1 MSYTN
6 LNSSIPQLVDIS
18 YQLKGGKDLNNALAT
33 QRTLY
38 YRYFKDYDGNISV
51 SNNYKSILSFN
62 GSNKGTSDVLDDN
75 PTSQDTRYIEAK
87 RRVEESF
94 ITSLRNIRNNPAN
107 GSVSLTSAYYCPY
120 EYEMTSPTPYG
131 SGQGNGPV
139 FKLKDIVDITG
150 NITTNLNSLKTY
162 VNTNNRDATTCAT
175 KYNLVFTDLNTLMT
189 KANFF
194 IPNKIETTAP
204 VILSTDIDA
213 SGATP
218 DQASYRINQ
227 AKRDTIISDF
237 FGKIS
242 VMVDTL
248 ESIRRNSNFTS
259 VNNAAQPKY
268 DSSDKRVDEIF
279 DMTINALNES
289 PLVLYTK
296 KTFIDPDQYNSITR
310 NRDYID
316 GQLNELHQ
324 MPGSKIDSYSQLYTG
339 TMVAGAMWTILAT
352 SLVYYVFTEL

>member
-6 LNSSIPQLVDIS
+6 LNSFIPQLVDRS
-18 YQLKGGKDLNNALAT
+18 YRLKSGKELYNALAT

-38 YRYFKDYDGNISV
+38 YRYFKDYEGNISL
-51 SNNYKSILSFN
+51 SSNYKSILSFN
-62 GSNKGTSDVLDDN
+62 GSNRGTPDDVLDN
-75 PTSQDTRYIEAK
+75 NHKSQETKYIEAK
-87 RRVEESF
+87 TRVESSF
-94 ITSLRNIRNNPAN
+94 TASLQNIRNNTTN

-120 EYEMTSPTPYG
+120 EYEMTSPTPYKT
-131 SGQGNGPV
+131 GQAV

-162 VNTNNRDATTCAT
+162 VNSNGRNATTCAT

-194 IPNKIETTAP
+194 IPNQIPTTAP
-204 VILSTDIDA
+204 VISSADIDT
-213 SGATP
+213 SGAA
-218 DQASYRINQ
+218 DMASYRITQ
-227 AKRDTIISDF
+227 TKIDAITSVF

-242 VMVDTL
+242 VMIDTL

-279 DMTINALNES
+279 DMTIQALNES

-296 KTFIDPDQYNSITR
+296 KTFINPDQYDSITR